1 MSLIKQLWLAIILV
15 MSLAFSAGFFINTMT
30 SKHSLEQE
38 LEMKNTDNAVS
49 LALSMSQMK
58 KDPVAINLMLSAQ
71 FDNGH
76 YQYIRLIDPNGKIIT
91 ERINNSTNTGA
102 PQWFSNLIHINP
114 LAGVAQIQDGWTQ
127 YGTLTLASATDFAYQ
142 NLWNGTLWMLFW
154 SAAIALVCGVI
165 GSLILKIIV
174 RPLNEMVEMTEAI
187 GDKNFITIKEPK
199 TIEFRTLARGMN
211 RLSQRIKD
219 MLRDQSQLLDQMRI
233 EANYDAITGL
243 MNRKYFSSRVAAHIA
258 NEENFS
264 EGVLVIS
271 HISNLAEINES
282 LGNADTD
289 AVLKRMGMALQ
300 AFCNQYP
307 ALLAGRLTG
316 ADFAVFSNEPVDS
329 NVLCGQV
336 KNILNDAAG
345 LETIFDNFA
354 LPTISSKVN
363 KSEQLDGLKKLIA
376 AIKTRTNPEEAD
388 IMELIDQADIT
399 KFEDSDEAEWRTM
412 LTSALEAKRLKLASF
427 PVMTNTGEII
437 HEESPARLQLVE
449 DGTWHPAGE
458 FIAWATQLGLV
469 SQLDHLVLE
478 VAVKSLVKG
487 APPIGL
493 NVSTSAMCNPEYVAH
508 IQKLLKRHP
517 EVTSRLWLEVPEHG
531 AFQNLPQFREFCS
544 LIKPLGCKLG
554 VEHVGAQIGRLGELH
569 DLNLDYIKVDA
580 SVIRDIDQNP
590 GNKAFLKGIC
600 LIAHSIGLITI
611 AEGVQ
616 TPHEMAALPE
626 LGIDAMTGP
635 AVKMSAPDVKN

>member
-1 MSLIKQLWLAIILV
+1 
-15 MSLAFSAGFFINTMT
+15 
-30 SKHSLEQE
+30 
-38 LEMKNTDNAVS
+38 
-49 LALSMSQMK
+49 
-58 KDPVAINLMLSAQ
+58 
-71 FDNGH
+71 
-76 YQYIRLIDPNGKIIT
+76 
-91 ERINNSTNTGA
+91 
-102 PQWFSNLIHINP
+102 
-114 LAGVAQIQDGWTQ
+114 
-127 YGTLTLASATDFAYQ
+127 
-142 NLWNGTLWMLFW
+142 
-154 SAAIALVCGVI
+154 
-165 GSLILKIIV
+165 
-174 RPLNEMVEMTEAI
+174 MTEAI

-219 MLRDQSQLLDQMRI
+219 MLKDQSQLLDQMRI

-243 MNRKYFSSRVAAHIA
+243 MNRKYFSSRVAAHIT

-264 EGVLVIS
+264 EGILVIS
-271 HISNLAEINES
+271 HISNLAEINAT

-300 AFCNQYP
+300 AFCDRYP
-307 ALLAGRLTG
+307 SLLAGRLTG

-336 KNILNDAAG
+336 KNILSDAAG

-354 LPTISSKVN
+354 LPTTSSKVN

-376 AIKTRTNPEEAD
+376 AIKTRTNPAEAD

-412 LTSALEAKRLKLASF
+412 LTSALDAKRLKLAAF
-427 PVMTNTGEII
+427 PVMTHTGEII

-449 DGTWHPAGE
+449 GGTWHPAGE

-469 SQLDHLVLE
+469 SQLDHLVVE
-478 VAVKSLVKG
+478 AAVKSLVKG

-493 NVSTSAMCNPEYVAH
+493 NVSTSAMCNPEYAAH
-508 IQKLLKRHP
+508 IQKLLKRHT
-517 EVTSRLWLEVPEHG
+517 EVASRLWLEVPEHG
-531 AFQNLPQFREFCS
+531 AFQNLPQFREFCA

-600 LIAHSIGLITI
+600 LIAHSIGLMTI

-616 TPHEMAALPE
+616 TAHEIAALPE

-635 AVKMSAPDVKN
+635 AVKMSAPDTKS